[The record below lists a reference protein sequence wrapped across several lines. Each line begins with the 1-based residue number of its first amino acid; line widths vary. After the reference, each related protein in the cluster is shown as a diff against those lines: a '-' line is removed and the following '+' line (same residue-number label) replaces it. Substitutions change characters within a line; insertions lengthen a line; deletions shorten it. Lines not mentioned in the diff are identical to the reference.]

1 VSKIGRS
8 TLAAVGVA
16 ICYVACAKLGLALA
30 FRAEQVT
37 AVWPPTAFA
46 LVVVLRLGRRAIPG
60 ILLGAFVANATA
72 NEPLTVAAGVAI
84 GNTLEAILGAWV
96 LRRFAFDGR
105 LARVRDVMALLCAI
119 VVSPVISA
127 TIGVASLTTG
137 GVQSASNAPALWW
150 IWWLGDALGGL
161 IFAPLL
167 FVWTDRDR
175 LTRRRGAFTEGAI
188 LYGGV
193 IVASLLV
200 FFGPPTL
207 IAAEYIVFPF
217 LIWAALRFGPAG
229 SATAAVIA
237 NAIAVWGTASGAGPF
252 GNAGPEHGLVLLQIF
267 TAVAATTSLLLG
279 AIAAQNKHAQ
289 QRAELSERRLLMA
302 MGGARIEAWELDAGS
317 DAHRF
322 YRELVHPDDLARVD
336 AALGS
341 RDSFEVDFRRL
352 GDDGALRWIAARG
365 VVTENDRLIG
375 VDIDVT
381 RLKQLEEELRLQ
393 DRRKD
398 EFLAMLAH
406 ELRNPLAPLLHATDL
421 LGSSDADVAR
431 EVIRRQS
438 QHLARLVDD
447 LLDVSRISRGQVHL
461 DRKRVLLAGVVNDAV
476 DIWRHLIEEKK
487 QQLSICIDRAAVWL
501 DADPTRLTQSISNLV
516 HNAAKFTPNGG
527 RIDVIAGEEDGVACV
542 RVRDSGPGMN
552 APPPDRRWNGLG
564 LGLTIVRHLVA
575 LHEGTIDVRSSDD
588 GSEVVVRLPIASPP
602 ASEAPAASTPAGSR
616 ARRVLLVEY
625 HADARRVLALM
636 LTRSGHDVRTAADGP
651 AALAEAKRFAPEVV
665 LLDIGL
671 PGMDGYAVARQL
683 RTLPECGG
691 ARLIALTGYGQ
702 AEDREQSRL
711 AGIDEHLLK
720 PVEPANLLAV
730 LARG

>member
-1 VSKIGRS
+1 VSKAGRNA
-8 TLAAVGVA
+8 LVAVGVA

-46 LVVVLRLGRRAIPG
+46 LVVVLRFGRRAVPG
-60 ILLGAFVANATA
+60 ILLGAFIANATS
-72 NEPLTVAAGVAI
+72 NEPLLVAAGVAI
-84 GNTLEAILGAWV
+84 GNTLEALAGAWL

-105 LARVRDVMALLCAI
+105 LARVRDVMALLAAI
-119 VVSPVISA
+119 VVSPLISA

-137 GVQSASNAPALWW
+137 GVQSATSAPALWW

-161 IFAPLL
+161 IFAPAL
-167 FVWTDRDR
+167 FVWSDRDR

-188 LYGGV
+188 LFGGV

-252 GNAGPEHGLVLLQIF
+252 SNAGPEHGLVLLQIF

-279 AIAAQNKHAQ
+279 AIAAQNQKAQ
-289 QRAELSERRLLMA
+289 QRLLLA
-302 MGGARIEAWELDAGS
+302 MSGARIDAWEFDSGS

-352 GDDGALRWIAARG
+352 GADGTLHWIAARG
-365 VVTENDRLIG
+365 ILSERGKMIG

-431 EVIRRQS
+431 DVIRRQS
-438 QHLARLVDD
+438 QHLSRLVDD
-447 LLDVSRISRGQVHL
+447 LLDISRISRGQVRL
-461 DRKRVLLAGVVNDAV
+461 DRRRVVLAGVVNDAV
-476 DIWRHLIEEKK
+476 DIWRHLIDEKK
-487 QQLSICIDRAAVWL
+487 QQLFVRVDREVVWL
-501 DADPTRLTQSISNLV
+501 DADPTRLTQSIANLV
-516 HNAAKFTPNGG
+516 HNAAKFTPRDG
-527 RIDVIAGEEDGVACV
+527 RIDVRAGEDDGLAYV
-542 RVRDSGPGMN
+542 RVRDSGPGMG
-552 APPPDRRWNGLG
+552 ALPPDRRYGGLG

-575 LHEGTIDVRSSDD
+575 LHEGSIDVRSSDD
-588 GSEVVVRLPIASPP
+588 GSEVVVRLPIALPP
-602 ASEAPAASTPAGSR
+602 ESEAPSASTPAGSR
-616 ARRVLLVEY
+616 ARRVLLVED

-636 LTRSGHDVRTAADGP
+636 LARSGHDVRTAADGP

-671 PGMDGYAVARQL
+671 PGMDGYDVARQL

-720 PVEPANLLAV
+720 PVEPANLLAA
-730 LARG
+730 LAR

>member
-1 VSKIGRS
+1 VSKTGRS
-8 TLAAVGVA
+8 LLVTLGVA

-46 LVVVLRLGRRAIPG
+46 LVVVLRLGRRAVPG

-72 NEPLTVAAGVAI
+72 NEPLAVAAGVAI
-84 GNTLEAILGAWV
+84 GNTLEALAGAWL

-105 LARVRDVMALLCAI
+105 LARVRDVLALLCAI
-119 VVSPVISA
+119 VVSPAISA

-137 GVQSASNAPALWW
+137 GVQSTSSAPTLWW

-161 IFAPLL
+161 IFAPPLL
-167 FVWTDRDR
+167 VWSDRDR
-175 LTRRRGAFTEGAI
+175 LPRRRGAVSEGAI
-188 LYGGV
+188 LFAGV
-193 IVASLLV
+193 IIASLVV
-200 FFGPPTL
+200 FFGSPSL
-207 IAAEYIVFPF
+207 IATEYIVFPF

-237 NAIAVWGTASGAGPF
+237 NAIAVWGTASGIGPF

-267 TAVAATTSLLLG
+267 TAVAATTSLFLG
-279 AIAAQNKHAQ
+279 AIAEQNKHAQ

-302 MGGARIEAWELDAGS
+302 MSGARIEAWEWDAGS
-317 DAHRF
+317 ADEKF

-336 AALGS
+336 AAIAS

-352 GDDGALRWIAARG
+352 GEDGTLHWIAARG
-365 VVTENDRLIG
+365 VAIEDQRLIG

-406 ELRNPLAPLLHATDL
+406 ELRNPLAPILHATDL
-421 LGSSDADVAR
+421 LGSSDAGVAR
-431 EVIRRQS
+431 DVIRRQS
-438 QHLARLVDD
+438 KHLARLVDD
-447 LLDVSRISRGQVHL
+447 LLDVSRIARGQMRL
-461 DRKRVLLAGVVNDAV
+461 ERRRVLLANVVNDAV
-476 DIWRHLIEEKK
+476 DIWRHLIDEKK
-487 QQLSICIDRAAVWL
+487 QQLFVRIDPEAVWL
-501 DADPTRLTQSISNLV
+501 DADPTRLTQSIANLV
-516 HNAAKFTPNGG
+516 HNAAKFTPIGG
-527 RIDVIAGEEDGVACV
+527 RIDVAAGEDDGHGFV

-552 APPPDRRWNGLG
+552 APPPDRRSGGLG
-564 LGLTIVRHLVA
+564 LGLTIVRHLIA
-575 LHEGTIDVRSSDD
+575 LHDGTIDVRSSED
-588 GSEVVVRLPIASPP
+588 GSTVVVRLPIAP
-602 ASEAPAASTPAGSR
+602 APAIETPLRHEAPAGSR
-616 ARRVLLVEY
+616 ARRVLLVED

-636 LTRSGHDVRTAADGP
+636 LTRSGHDVRTAGDGP

-702 AEDREQSRL
+702 AEDLEQSRL

-720 PVEPANLLAV
+720 PVEPANLLA
-730 LARG
+730 LLER